1 MINKNKREDRAVV
14 SIVSKE
20 IFLTSAMKSRARLLL
35 ILSLVSCRLLYAVNV
50 TYNSGYLK
58 IVDCASEAPRQA
70 AYIPIGV
77 CIHDSIAVSFKGSNV
92 LQGTDVRTV
101 KYMYVFIVDMTFH
114 IST

>member
-1 MINKNKREDRAVV
+1 MIKKNTREDRVV
-14 SIVSKE
+14 VAKE
-20 IFLTSAMKSRARLLL
+20 ILLTSEMKTRARLLL
-35 ILSLVSCRLLYAVNV
+35 ILSLVSCRLLYAANV

-58 IVDCASEAPRQA
+58 IVDCASENRRQA

-114 IST
+114 IFT